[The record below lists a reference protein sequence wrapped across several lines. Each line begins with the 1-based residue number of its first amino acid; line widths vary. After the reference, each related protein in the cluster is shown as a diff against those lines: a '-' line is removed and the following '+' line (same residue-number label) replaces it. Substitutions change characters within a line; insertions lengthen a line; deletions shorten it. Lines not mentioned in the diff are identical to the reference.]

1 MLSISIIF
9 MRSLRDFHASDIT
22 TFQSADWKENLPTV
36 QGFTASAESNC
47 GDEEFFAWLGS
58 KDVVIAMYTD
68 ATASKRRYEGF
79 GIISSDSIET
89 AVDDI
94 VNEAIEIQGTGPP
107 Y

>member
-1 MLSISIIF
+1 
-9 MRSLRDFHASDIT
+9 
-22 TFQSADWKENLPTV
+22 
-36 QGFTASAESNC
+36 
-47 GDEEFFAWLGS
+47 
-58 KDVVIAMYTD
+58 MYTA